1 MHSETFIPQGMLI
14 CPRCHSKRVT
24 TKDYA
29 KTICGATGMAAGAA
43 SGLAGALKGSRTGAA
58 LGTVAGPMG
67 TALGGV
73 AGAIFGGLLGGL
85 TGGIA
90 GAQTGSLI
98 DTHLLQNC
106 ICHQCGLHFSQPLQ
120 KGE

>member
-1 MHSETFIPQGMLI
+1 MHSETFIPQGTLI
-14 CPRCHSKRVT
+14 CPRCHSNRVT

-29 KTICGATGMAAGAA
+29 KTICGATGM
-43 SGLAGALKGSRTGAA
+43 
-58 LGTVAGPMG
+58 
-67 TALGGV
+67 
-73 AGAIFGGLLGGL
+73 
-85 TGGIA
+85 A